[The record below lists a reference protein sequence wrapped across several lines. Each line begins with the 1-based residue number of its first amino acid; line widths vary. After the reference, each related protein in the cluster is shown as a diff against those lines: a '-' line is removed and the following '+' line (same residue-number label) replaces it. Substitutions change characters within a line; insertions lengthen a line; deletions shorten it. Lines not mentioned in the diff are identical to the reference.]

1 MRLSW
6 FVPVVA
12 VTLLTS
18 CGGRTLRIESD
29 TSWTGT
35 VGGIPV
41 SGHGSL
47 DMELPARNGG
57 RGAVCWDIRKTSE
70 AGTLRAHV
78 EQSTFFG
85 LGSVVEGEMTTTAP
99 FGVVAGCAP

>member
-1 MRLSW
+1 MRLRW

-12 VTLLTS
+12 VSLLTS
-18 CGGRTLRIESD
+18 CGGQTLRIESD

-35 VGGIPV
+35 VGDVPV

-47 DMELPARNGG
+47 EMELPARNGG
-57 RGAVCWDIRKTSE
+57 RGAVCWTLKKTAE

-85 LGSVVEGEMTTTAP
+85 LGSVVEGEMATTAP
-99 FGVVAGCAP
+99 FGVVSGCAP